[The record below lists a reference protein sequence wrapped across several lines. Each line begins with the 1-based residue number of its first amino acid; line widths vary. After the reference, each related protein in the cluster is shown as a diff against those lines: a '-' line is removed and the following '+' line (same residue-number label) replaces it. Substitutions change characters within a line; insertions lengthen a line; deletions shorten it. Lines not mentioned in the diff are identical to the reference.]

1 MKASTLIKELQSK
14 IAEYGDLPV
23 NFDGV
28 THAVNV
34 GDVEVYDEEGNEPN
48 GKNKP
53 VEIYLHNGSR
63 VVKHDNRHT
72 RPDLPDAG

>member
-1 MKASTLIKELQSK
+1 MKASTLIKDLQSK

-23 NFDGV
+23 TFDGV

-34 GDVEVYDEEGNEPN
+34 GDVEVYDEEGNEPR
-48 GKNKP
+48 GEKKP
-53 VEIYLHNGSR
+53 FEIYLHNGSR
-63 VVKHDNRHT
+63 VVHHHNRTT